1 MRIIRYILLSLLLLT
16 PFATFA
22 VTGENTRFDWSLGTP
37 SIVDDSTSACNDTAV
52 ARFDWSLGQPTIVH
66 DATANCTAAAAVG
79 AASSDA
85 LIIDRGELILQGEL
99 LLPD

>member
-1 MRIIRYILLSLLLLT
+1 MRIIRYTLLSLLALT
-16 PFATFA
+16 PFVAFA
-22 VTGENTRFDWSLGTP
+22 VTGEDTRFDWSLGTP
-37 SIVDDSTSACNDTAV
+37 TIVDDSTSTCNDTAV

-66 DATANCTAAAAVG
+66 DATANCTAAAAGV
-79 AASSDA
+79 ASSDA